1 MASKVASS
9 DWIPTPGASTEE
21 IKRLVTSVPH
31 LLPAEYINLLTRT
44 NGGEGAL
51 AVRPGWFQLFDIG
64 FALELWNDEFHRRE
78 YPDLL
83 FFGSNGGL
91 ESFAIAVQGP
101 RAGEVLA
108 LDAIAG
114 EDSAFLVASSFAE
127 FTKHLGK
134 QAQGEA

>member
-1 MASKVASS
+1 MASNVVSP
-9 DWIPTPGASTEE
+9 DWTPAPGASAEQ

-31 LLPAEYINLLTRT
+31 LLPAEYINLLANT

-51 AVRPGWFQLFDIG
+51 AVRPGWFQLFAVE
-64 FALELWNDEFHRRE
+64 FALELWNDESHRRE

-114 EDSAFLVASSFAE
+114 EESAFLVARSFAE
-127 FTKHLGK
+127 FTKHMGK